1 MAKIIKMK
9 PNPIIIIP
17 TEILKIDVASIFFFF
32 KYIQNTETLY
42 PKTIIKS
49 GLIDWNQLA
58 GISILKRE
66 RYLFVFS

>member
-1 MAKIIKMK
+1 MK

-17 TEILKIDVASIFFFF
+17 IEILKIDVASISFF

-42 PKTIIKS
+42 PKTIIRS

-58 GISILKRE
+58 G
-66 RYLFVFS
+66 FQN